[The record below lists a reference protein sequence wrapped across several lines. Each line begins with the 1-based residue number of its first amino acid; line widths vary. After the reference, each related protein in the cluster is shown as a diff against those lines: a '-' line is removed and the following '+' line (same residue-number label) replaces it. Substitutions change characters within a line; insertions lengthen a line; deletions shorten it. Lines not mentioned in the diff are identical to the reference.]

1 MSQLQRGNFSLRR
14 KNNGG
19 QMAKLY
25 FVGIGVL
32 IVALLVSLRRV
43 APDAG
48 HEAVLI
54 KKPWIFGHG
63 GVDSSPVV
71 SGATWVAFSTDA
83 VIVSRQPQQF
93 GVHFE
98 DLMSSDGVPLDFD
111 AVIRLQ
117 ITDTVRL
124 IKDFGPNWY
133 QNNIIAEFQNRVRQA
148 VRKHGMNETAIS
160 TKAIEEID
168 DEITSSMQKYLES
181 INFPAKLIQ
190 VTVGKS
196 NPPDSVKHQ
205 RIQTASEQQRQET
218 EKQKKLAEDQ
228 RKQAELSRAAA
239 DNAYREAMQ
248 LSPEQFLRLETINMQ
263 RYVCQKTN
271 CTFVV
276 GTASPILG
284 ISK

>member
-1 MSQLQRGNFSLRR
+1 MS
-14 KNNGG
+14 KW
-19 QMAKLY
+19 Y
-25 FVGIGVL
+25 FLGIGVL
-32 IVALLVSLRRV
+32 VAILFVACHRV

-63 GVDSSPVV
+63 GVDPTPVV

-83 VIVSRQPQQF
+83 VVVSKQPQQF
-93 GVHFE
+93 AVHFE

-117 ITDTVRL
+117 ITDAVRL
-124 IKDFGPNWY
+124 IKDFGPHWY
-133 QNNIIAEFQNRVRQA
+133 QNNILAEFQNRVRQA

-168 DEITSSMQKYLES
+168 DEITTSMQKYLES
-181 INFPAKLIQ
+181 ITFPAKLIQ
-190 VTVGKS
+190 VTVGKA

-228 RKQAELSRAAA
+228 RKQAETSRAAA

-263 RYVCQKTN
+263 KSVCQKTN

-276 GTASPILG
+276 GNVSPILG
-284 ISK
+284 VSK

>member
-133 QNNIIAEFQNRVRQA
+133 QNNILAEFQNRVRQA

-160 TKAIEEID
+160 TKAIEE
-168 DEITSSMQKYLES
+168 
-181 INFPAKLIQ
+181 
-190 VTVGKS
+190 
-196 NPPDSVKHQ
+196 SVLK
-205 RIQTASEQQRQET
+205 R
-218 EKQKKLAEDQ
+218 L
-228 RKQAELSRAAA
+228 RK
-239 DNAYREAMQ
+239 
-248 LSPEQFLRLETINMQ
+248 
-263 RYVCQKTN
+263 
-271 CTFVV
+271 
-276 GTASPILG
+276 
-284 ISK
+284 